1 MKNYFKKWFTI
12 IETIIAIIIFWFWL
26 LILITTLNKDIILS
40 KKVHLKTQATLLS
53 KQWLEIIYNLRD
65 SNNIKFKK
73 WNYLTWHEPSEE
85 YFEKWNN
92 YKAYILLSWYKNI
105 LEKIVNPNFLNTRLY
120 IATWTILNNVW
131 EVVYS
136 WFYYNYETW
145 YKTPYSR
152 CINITWAYLEKDW
165 KVMDDNI
172 YKVNSIVNYRY
183 GWVTWS
189 VILQS
194 FITNWK

>member
-12 IETIIAIIIFWFWL
+12 IETIIAIIIFWFWI

-53 KQWLEIIYNLRD
+53 KQWLEIVYNLRD

-73 WNYLTWHEPSEE
+73 WNYLTWENPNKK

-105 LEKIVNPNFLNTRLY
+105 LEKINRPNFLNTRLY
-120 IATWTILNNVW
+120 VKTWTIFNGVW
-131 EVVYS
+131 QVVYS

-145 YKTPYSR
+145 DKTPYSR
-152 CINITWAYLEKDW
+152 YVNITWAYLQKDW
-165 KVMDDNI
+165 IMDDNI

-183 GWVTWS
+183 WWVTWS